1 MSNTRC
7 WTKHMI
13 TVGIDPGYERLG
25 LAAVK
30 TGVSQRDE
38 LLYSTCFITP
48 RASSFPERLKQ
59 LATGIE
65 GVLRKYQPDILAIE
79 ELFFSGNQ
87 KTAMKVSEVRGMIIY
102 LGVCARVTIINIT
115 PLQVKMSL
123 TGYGRASK
131 SQVSTMVDKLVHVP
145 AGARPDD
152 EYDAIAIA
160 LAGALRAR
168 PTLIH
173 TQTRQ

>member
-1 MSNTRC
+1 
-7 WTKHMI
+7 MI

-25 LAAVK
+25 LAVIETSAGK
-30 TGVSQRDE
+30 KDE
-38 LLYSTCFITP
+38 LLYSTCLITLKTF
-48 RASSFPERLKQ
+48 SFPERLKQ
-59 LATGIE
+59 LADGLEKILT
-65 GVLRKYQPDILAIE
+65 KYKPNTLAVE

-102 LGVCARVTIINIT
+102 LGVRAGVTIVNIT

-131 SQVSTMVDKLVHVP
+131 SQVSTMVEKLVRVP
-145 AGARPDD
+145 AGRRHDD

-160 LAGALRAR
+160 LAGALQARQHFIHTRAR
-168 PTLIH
+168 
-173 TQTRQ
+173 Q